1 MSKLERMKNKI
12 QAIFLVALKEK
23 KRLGV
28 EIETIL
34 DLLSYFFLSLLHDN
48 EKGGSFKED
57 DSERKGQRSQSKT
70 RETGA

>member
-1 MSKLERMKNKI
+1 MSKLERMENKI
-12 QAIFLVALKEK
+12 QAIFLVALKE